1 MKTVLILTVEHPK
14 PLPDLTDLI
23 AGRVWSIQGVEM
35 AEARL
40 ISDIASEMIPEAR
53 ANVVKLAIAN
63 G

>member
-14 PLPDLTDLI
+14 PMPDLTDLI
-23 AGRVWSIQGVEM
+23 AGRAWSIQGVEA

-40 ISDIASEMIPEAR
+40 VTDLAEWMLPETR
-53 ANVVKLAIAN
+53 NNVIKLAIAN

>member
-14 PLPDLTDLI
+14 PMPDLTDLI
-23 AGRVWSIQGVEM
+23 AGRAWSIQGVEA

-40 ISDIASEMIPEAR
+40 VTDIANEMLPEAR
-53 ANVVKLAIAN
+53 ANVVKLAVAN